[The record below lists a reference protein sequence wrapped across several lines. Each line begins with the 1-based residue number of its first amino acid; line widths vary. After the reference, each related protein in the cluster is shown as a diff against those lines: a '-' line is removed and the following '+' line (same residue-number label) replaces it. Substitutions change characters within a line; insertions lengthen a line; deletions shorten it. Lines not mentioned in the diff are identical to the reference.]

1 MMNDKIMKTSDIT
14 TSWQPTP
21 AAMAL
26 LDRPL
31 INGDAD
37 DDLHEITLIR
47 QPKTAKAGAALYGS
61 AFDRDRCLRAITT
74 AIGFWQCGHPN
85 GKGTRGLYCGRHA

>member
-1 MMNDKIMKTSDIT
+1 VSASFTSS
-14 TSWQPTP
+14 SWQPTP
-21 AAMAL
+21 AAMAM

-31 INGDAD
+31 IAEEE
-37 DDLHEITLIR
+37 DDLHEVTLIR
-47 QPKTAKAGAALYGS
+47 QPKTAKAGQALYGS
-61 AFDRDRCLRAITT
+61 SYDRQRCLRAITT